1 VLAGLPSG
9 WRNVPASPQWS
20 VLTGPAGEHRVGY
33 RFTRA
38 GVAVDDLPGVVP
50 LSVTPELVVMEVD
63 GLLRRWRVA
72 CYPGDDRLF
81 VDGDAG
87 SAAFTPVPRFP
98 SPARIIDQGSLRAP
112 WPGTVVA
119 VHVAVGD
126 EVAAG
131 QDLLVIEAMKM
142 QHVVRADRAGRVESL
157 AVTAGAAVDVG
168 AVLVVFAEVSQ

>member
-1 VLAGLPSG
+1 M
-9 WRNVPASPQWS
+9 
-20 VLTGPAGEHRVGY
+20 LTGPAGEHRVGY
-33 RFTRA
+33 RFTRD
-38 GVAVDDLPGVVP
+38 GVAVGDLPGVMP

-72 CYPGDDRLF
+72 CYPEDDRLF

-87 SAAFTPVPRFP
+87 SVAFTPVPRFP
-98 SPARIIDQGSLRAP
+98 EPALLLGEGSLRAP

-131 QDLLVIEAMKM
+131 QELLVIEAMKM

-157 AVTAGAAVDVG
+157 PVEAGGTVDVG
-168 AVLVVFAEVSQ
+168 VTLVVIQ